1 MTMKVWDTFSGEGT
15 LHDIAGT
22 KSVKV
27 SYSYT
32 LWLDVRERH
41 GLNCNMPDAFGSIE
55 VSGAITF
62 SPDTDFTWAFDTSA
76 QCRLADEQN
85 RNFSIAFNQISVPT
99 AKFSAHPSG
108 DLFDLPP
115 VS

>member
-1 MTMKVWDTFSGEGT
+1 MTMKKWDTFSGEGT
-15 LHDIAGT
+15 LHDKAAT

-32 LWLDVRERH
+32 LWLDVREKP
-41 GLNCNMPDAFGSIE
+41 GLNFNQPNGYGSIE

-62 SPDTDFTWAFDTSA
+62 FPDTDFTWAFSPST
-76 QCRLADEQN
+76 QCRLTDEQD
-85 RNFSIAFNQISVPT
+85 RNFSITFNQIGLPT
-99 AKFSAHPSG
+99 AKFSAVPPR